1 MEDKLGNNFVF
12 IRIMQI
18 FRASIIYQSNL
29 TIHSAKIK
37 FKGVN
42 ISIY

>member
-1 MEDKLGNNFVF
+1 MEDKLENIFVF

-29 TIHSAKIK
+29 TMHSTKIRL
-37 FKGVN
+37 KGVN
-42 ISIY
+42 ISI

>member
-1 MEDKLGNNFVF
+1 MEDKLGSIFVF

-29 TIHSAKIK
+29 MMDSTKIRLK
-37 FKGVN
+37 EVN
-42 ISIY
+42 ISI